1 MCPQVNGMK
10 ECYAGAQDTEFRS
23 FYGSAVV
30 EDFGAALRLTLLS
43 KSRIKS
49 ATFPRCVAK
58 SQTLVVETAR
68 GLSETHRYG
77 A

>member
-23 FYGSAVV
+23 FYGSAAVD
-30 EDFGAALRLTLLS
+30 DFGAALRLTLFP

-49 ATFPRCVAK
+49 AIFPHLRRKILDTGPGDCTWVI
-58 SQTLVVETAR
+58 
-68 GLSETHRYG
+68 
-77 A
+77 